1 MKKLL
6 LIALL
11 VSGGIPAYSA
21 TTEQITNALA
31 KYCVPKPN
39 DYVDGTKV
47 CGTEFEGYFQSGS
60 VCGCH
65 ADDTKYMKYD
75 SSLRRCG
82 IVCPVGTHA
91 VIKSACPKGYKAYAI
106 NRKN

>member
-1 MKKLL
+1 MRKLL

-11 VSGGIPAYSA
+11 LSGGVAHSA

-31 KYCVPKPN
+31 KYCIPKPN
-39 DYVDGTKV
+39 DSVDGTKV

-60 VCGCH
+60 ACGCH
-65 ADDTKYMKYD
+65 ADDTKYMKYN

-82 IVCPVGTHA
+82 IVCPAGTHA

>member
-11 VSGGIPAYSA
+11 VSGGIPTYSA

-31 KYCVPKPN
+31 KYCIPKPN

-60 VCGCH
+60 ACGCH
-65 ADDTKYMKYD
+65 TDDTKYMKYD

-91 VIKSACPKGYKAYAI
+91 VIKSARTCSHLQD
-106 NRKN
+106 NR

>member
-1 MKKLL
+1 MRKLL

-11 VSGGIPAYSA
+11 LANAPAYSA
-21 TTEQITNALA
+21 TTEQITNALS

-60 VCGCH
+60 ACGCH
-65 ADDTKYMKYD
+65 ADDTKYMQYD
-75 SSLRRCG
+75 PSLRRCKV
-82 IVCPVGTHA
+82 VCPKGTRA
-91 VIKSACPKGYKAYAI
+91 VVKPSCPKGYKAYAI